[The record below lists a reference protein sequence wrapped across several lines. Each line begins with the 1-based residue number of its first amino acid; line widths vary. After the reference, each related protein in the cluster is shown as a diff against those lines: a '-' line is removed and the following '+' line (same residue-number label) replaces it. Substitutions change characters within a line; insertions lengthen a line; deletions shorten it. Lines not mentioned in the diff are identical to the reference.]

1 MDNIFSDNI
10 SLTITIVIS
19 LFGIVAVHRLAGSR
33 AKKANFSDK
42 AKAFESVI
50 RSELSEVYPI
60 PTNWP
65 EHASIYLENKFAS
78 IQSAVA
84 AFEVALPWYKRIGFR
99 KAWKLY
105 RVGDNPTHKDTIQEY
120 HQYMGFTINGEYTDP
135 KKQLKINVDRLL
147 KYAKT

>member
-10 SLTITIVIS
+10 PLTITIVLS
-19 LFGIVAVHRLAGSR
+19 LFGIIAVHRLASSR

-50 RSELSEVYPI
+50 RGELSDVYPI

-65 EHASIYLENKFAS
+65 EHASTYLENKFAN

-99 KAWKLY
+99 QAWKLY
-105 RVGDNPTHKDTIQEY
+105 RVGDNPTHPNTIQEY
-120 HQYMGFTINGEYTDP
+120 HQYMGFTINDEYTDP
-135 KKQLKINVDRLL
+135 EKQLKINVDRLL